1 MGTFEQKVVE
11 LIDKIKDQFGN
22 VSLEFKHFSVQ
33 EMIENNSL
41 LSNNIT
47 FPDDINRRIES
58 FKELTLGKS
67 RIEMK

>member
-1 MGTFEQKVVE
+1 MLLYSRK
-11 LIDKIKDQFGN
+11 
-22 VSLEFKHFSVQ
+22 Q